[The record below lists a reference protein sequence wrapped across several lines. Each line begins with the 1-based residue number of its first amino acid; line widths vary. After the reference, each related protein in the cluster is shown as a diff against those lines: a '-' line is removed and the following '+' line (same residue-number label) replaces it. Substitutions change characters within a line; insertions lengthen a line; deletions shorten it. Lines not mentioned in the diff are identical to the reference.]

1 MGSGGERVTYEKVL
15 TKGIGE
21 VDLTRIENYEAQGGY
36 QSLRKALTGM
46 TPADV
51 HAGVKKA
58 NLRGRGGAGFPAGVK
73 WGFLPDD
80 GRPRYLCCNADES
93 EPGTFN
99 NKMLIEY
106 NPHLL
111 IEGILLA
118 AYATKA
124 AQSFIYIRGEFKR
137 GYETLVKALAQAKA
151 KGYVGRN
158 ILGSDFS
165 QEITIHRGAG
175 A

>member
-1 MGSGGERVTYEKVL
+1 MYES
-15 TKGIGE
+15 
-21 VDLTRIENYEAQGGY
+21 QGGY
-36 QSLRKALTGM
+36 QALRKALKQM
-46 TPADV
+46 SPADV
-51 HAGVKKA
+51 HKEVKKA

-124 AQSFIYIRGEFKR
+124 RPVVHLHPR
-137 GYETLVKALAQAKA
+137 RV
-151 KGYVGRN
+151 
-158 ILGSDFS
+158 
-165 QEITIHRGAG
+165 
-175 A
+175 